1 MNKIALVVHGGA
13 WDIPDHMVEDCRTG
27 MRTALID
34 GWSLLQQG
42 GSAIDACERAVMR
55 LEDWP
60 SFDAGVGAHLNRD
73 GRVQL
78 DAILMDGTTLDAGAV
93 AVVERVRNPIRLARL
108 VMETSPHMMIV
119 GPGAEQFALE
129 GGIELCDPEDLVI
142 DRERKLWEGWK
153 AESASAGRIGGK
165 GTVGAVAID
174 MYGNLAAATSTGGPA
189 AKFPGRVGD
198 SPIIGCGC
206 YADNASG
213 AASATGEG
221 EAIMK
226 VILSKMASDLISRG
240 GEAQSVAETAMGCM
254 MQRTSGKGGLI
265 LLDREGN
272 VGVAHTTTRMAAGYR
287 TTDSDDLKILI

>member
-1 MNKIALVVHGGA
+1 MSKIGIVVHGGA
-13 WDIPDHMVEDCRTG
+13 WEVPDDRVEDCRSG
-27 MRTALID
+27 IRRALVA
-34 GWSLLQQG
+34 GWSVLQEG
-42 GSAIDACERAVMR
+42 ASAIDACERATMA

-60 SFDAGVGAHLNRD
+60 AFDAGVGAHLNRD

-78 DAILMDGTTLDAGAV
+78 DAILMDGRTLDAGAI
-93 AVVERVRNPIRLARL
+93 AAVERVRNPIRLARL
-108 VMETSPHMMIV
+108 VMETSPYIMIV
-119 GPGAEQFALE
+119 GPGAEQFATE
-129 GGIELCDPEDLVI
+129 GGLDLCDPADLVI
-142 DRERKLWEGWK
+142 ERELRLWEQSKSGTVQ
-153 AESASAGRIGGK
+153 AGEAGSK

-174 MYGNLAAATSTGGPA
+174 MYGNLASATSTGGPP

-213 AASATGEG
+213 AASATGDG

-226 VILSKMASDLISRG
+226 VVLAKMASDLISRG
-240 GEAQSVAETAMGCM
+240 GEAQSVAETAMGRM

-265 LLDREGN
+265 LLDRDGN
-272 VGVAHTTTRMAAGYR
+272 VGAAHTTSRMAAGYR